1 MARTLKTPTFLA
13 ASLILASIAGQ
24 GAFAD
29 VRQKAPIRFGPEKPV
44 VQQVASG
51 DRTRIASVQP
61 SSRLG
66 GQSFFYPDEAVRTP
80 RAVQIAD
87 RSVATPSPVITAP
100 TPQREQTV
108 SQPAEVVES
117 SGGYFKIGNP
127 YTINGLTYVPA
138 EDPFYDETGVAS
150 WYGPNFH
157 GKATANGETYDMY
170 AMTAA
175 HPTLPLPSLV
185 KVQNLEN
192 GKEVVVRLNDRGPF
206 AKDRVIDLSKA
217 AAEAIGMIEA
227 GTAKVRVTY
236 VGPAGIPG
244 PKSAVETPQIAQKSP
259 ESVRT
264 ASAQPG
270 YYVQLGSFSDRANA
284 EKFKAQLSSTT
295 DQVDVVYARVDQ
307 RDFYR
312 VVVGPFAEKASAE
325 MDKNSLARAGF
336 QGLVIASK

>member
-1 MARTLKTPTFLA
+1 MARTLKTPTILA
-13 ASLILASIAGQ
+13 ASLILAGIAGQ

-44 VQQVASG
+44 LQQVAAA
-51 DRTRIASVQP
+51 DRTLVASAQP

-66 GQSFFYPDEAVRTP
+66 GQAFFYPDEAVGAP
-80 RAVQIAD
+80 RAVQVAD
-87 RSVATPSPVITAP
+87 RTAAAPKPVIAAP
-100 TPQREQTV
+100 AVQSERKVADRAPV
-108 SQPAEVVES
+108 SEA
-117 SGGYFKIGNP
+117 SGGYFKIGKP
-127 YTINGLTYVPA
+127 YTINGVTYVPA

-157 GKATANGETYDMY
+157 GKTTANGETYDMY

-227 GTAKVRVTY
+227 GTANVRVTY

-244 PKSAVETPQIAQKSP
+244 PKSAVETPQIVQKP
-259 ESVRT
+259 TESVRT
-264 ASAQPG
+264 ASAQPD

-284 EKFKAQLSSTT
+284 ERFKAQLSSTT

-325 MDKNSLARAGF
+325 TDKNSLARAGF
-336 QGLVIASK
+336 KGLVIASN